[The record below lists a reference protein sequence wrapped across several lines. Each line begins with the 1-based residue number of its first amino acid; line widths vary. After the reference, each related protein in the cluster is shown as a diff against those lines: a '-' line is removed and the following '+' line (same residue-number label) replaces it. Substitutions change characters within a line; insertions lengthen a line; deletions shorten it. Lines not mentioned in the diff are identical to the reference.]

1 MNMSNTI
8 TFYFDFVSPYS
19 YLAQTQMA
27 KLAKETGANIEYE
40 PVLMGGLYKEQGAQI
55 PASNPNKAAWIN
67 KDCRLWAKH
76 YDVPFSWVK
85 PFPFNSIPL
94 LRAVLWL
101 KVHEP
106 NSVAAFID
114 ATFNAI
120 WQGKLDVT
128 SESELAKHI
137 YGLDIDAKALFAGTQ
152 EDSIK
157 QQLKENVLLAV
168 NKGFFGL
175 PGFTVGNE
183 LFFGQDRLMFVKDAF
198 HAQRDAS

>member
-1 MNMSNTI
+1 MSNSI

-27 KLAKETGANIEYE
+27 KLADETGASIEYV
-40 PVLMGGLYKEQGAQI
+40 PVLMGALYQEQGAQI

-67 KDCRLWAKH
+67 KDCALWAKH
-76 YDVPFSWVK
+76 YDVEFSWVK
-85 PFPFNSIPL
+85 PFPFNSIAL

-101 KVHEP
+101 KVNQP
-106 NSVAAFID
+106 DAVSKFID

-128 SESELAKHI
+128 SEADMAKHI
-137 YGLDIDAKALFAGTQ
+137 YALDIDAQALFAGTQ
-152 EDSIK
+152 QDSIK
-157 QQLKENVLLAV
+157 QQLKDNVLLAV

-198 HAQRDAS
+198 IAQKA